1 MIVIY
6 LLDMKRKT
14 FEIIKSCYLKTL
26 EKKLRGQSADI
37 IIIEGTKDKRLI
49 QTAQLMVLSRNG
61 KVYVVDS
68 TLEVGYNWDARLLWE
83 V

>member
-1 MIVIY
+1 LIVVY

-14 FEIIKSCYLKTL
+14 FEIIKSWRVKTL
-26 EKKLRGQSADI
+26 EKKLRGHSADI
-37 IIIEGTKDKRLI
+37 IIIEGTKDERLI
-49 QTAQLMVLSRNG
+49 QTAQLMVLPRNG

-68 TLEVGYNWDARLLWE
+68 TLEVGYNWDVRLLWE